1 MTSVLT
7 SLRYFRLRLRWALD
21 DNRISIVAFAVLLI
35 AAGAVSLGRTLTARQ
50 AAPAPVVLIAT
61 PTLGLLPTDAPL
73 AVANV
78 GPVLPRAAVAYA
90 APGGLV
96 LGGLEPGRS
105 YVPLARYGASWL
117 QVDAGSGPV
126 WVLASE
132 AGLTIDA
139 ALADLQPQPTAV
151 VVVVRE
157 VQQQTV
163 YIAAPPPAAPAEPYQ
178 PPATGAAEVMA
189 NGATEAALRAEGAA
203 FSTMSEG
210 TARQAGPAT
219 CSNEGRACYGSKP

>member
-1 MTSVLT
+1 MTSLQT
-7 SLRYFRLRLRWALD
+7 SFRYHALRLRWMFD
-21 DNRISIVAFAVLLI
+21 DNRISIVAFGVLLI
-35 AAGAVSLGRTLTARQ
+35 AAGAVSLGRTLSARQ
-50 AAPAPVVLIAT
+50 EQRPVILVATAT
-61 PTLGLLPTDAPL
+61 PSLQRLPTAQL
-73 AVANV
+73 T